1 MLLWGDEKPKRKRL
15 GKTEWEAVKKLFGN
29 KCRIC
34 GDSEK
39 RVGVL
44 KRAHIKAHSKGGSQ
58 VIPMCSNC
66 HEKYD
71 RGKLTATQL
80 KKIGLT
86 PEIYKKLIPS
96 KKKKKHWLDELP

>member
-15 GKTEWEAVKKLFGN
+15 GKLEWEAVKKLFGN

-44 KRAHIKAHSKGGSQ
+44 KQAHIKAHSKGGSQ
-58 VIPMCSNC
+58 VVPMCSNC

-80 KKIGLT
+80 KRIGLASAT
-86 PEIYKKLIPS
+86 YKKLIPS
-96 KKKKKHWLDELP
+96 KKKTSKSDAWWF